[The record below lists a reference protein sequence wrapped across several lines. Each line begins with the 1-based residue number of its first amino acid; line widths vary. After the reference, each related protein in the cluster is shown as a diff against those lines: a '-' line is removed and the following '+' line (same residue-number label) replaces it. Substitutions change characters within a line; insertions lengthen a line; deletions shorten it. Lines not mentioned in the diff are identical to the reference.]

1 MTLLRLENVGKSY
14 GGVAALRGLSFAVD
28 PGEIVGL
35 MGANGAGKT
44 TALAAARDA
53 WHAAGYRVIGCA
65 VSARAAHQL
74 QTGAGIRSLGRS
86 DEGAG

>member
-44 TALAAARDA
+44 TASYSWYPTAERWGNLVRRPT
-53 WHAAGYRVIGCA
+53 H
-65 VSARAAHQL
+65 
-74 QTGAGIRSLGRS
+74 
-86 DEGAG
+86 